1 MLLWPGLIGLVGA
14 LVTSAFR
21 SGIKVVEYVLTG
33 STEGLVATARSL
45 APLHRLAVPVLGAC
59 LAGLILQYGM
69 RLARGRRTTDYMEAV
84 ALGDGFI
91 SVRASL
97 VKSASSL
104 ASIGSGA
111 SIGREGA
118 MVQLAAMLGSV
129 LGRLVGFPAP
139 SRRILV
145 SCGAAAGLASAYN
158 APLASAVFVSEIVL
172 GSLELESIG
181 PIIVSAVVANATV
194 HQILGLAPVYDIGGF
209 RLVSSW
215 ELLAYAFLGFL
226 AGNLAPTYLWLLEHA
241 QKLFQAPD
249 LPVYLR
255 LGLGGLVVGLLSLA
269 APEVWGNGYSTVNSI
284 LHQPWAWSA
293 LLLVLFAK
301 IAATSASVGS
311 GAVGGVF
318 TPTLFCGAALGA
330 LVGTAA
336 HGAYPDST
344 GLPADYAVVGMGAF
358 LSGATHAPL
367 MSILMVFE
375 MTRQYDVV
383 LPLMLASIIGHYVAK
398 VQRRGKSLYSEA
410 LDVRRKPRQPHPS
423 DLGLEH
429 LLGSVE
435 GTTVGPDTPRDRLL
449 HRFAETS
456 YNHLNVVDEEGRWH
470 GVVDRQAAQE
480 GAPGAVAAD
489 LIRQTSRA
497 LLVTSTLPEAMQTA
511 AAIPS
516 ERMPVLRDLESRR
529 FLGTLSRRD
538 LMQAYRR
545 HLDTRGE
552 EPG

>member
-1 MLLWPGLIGLVGA
+1 
-14 LVTSAFR
+14 
-21 SGIKVVEYVLTG
+21 
-33 STEGLVATARSL
+33 
-45 APLHRLAVPVLGAC
+45 
-59 LAGLILQYGM
+59 
-69 RLARGRRTTDYMEAV
+69 MEAV

-129 LGRLVGFPAP
+129 TGRILDFPAP

-172 GSLELESIG
+172 GTLELESIG

-194 HQILGLAPVYDIGGF
+194 HQLLGFAPVYDIRGF
-209 RLVSSW
+209 HLVSPW
-215 ELLAYAFLGFL
+215 ELAAYTFLGFL
-226 AGNLAPTYLWLLEHA
+226 AGNLAPMYLWFLDYS
-241 QKLFQAPD
+241 QKLFMLPR
-249 LPVYLR
+249 LPVFAR
-255 LGLGGLVVGLLSLA
+255 LGLGGLAVGLLALVT
-269 APEVWGNGYSTVNSI
+269 PEVWGNGYSTVNSI
-284 LHQPWAWSA
+284 LHQPWTWSA
-293 LLLVLFAK
+293 LLLVLVAK

-330 LVGTAA
+330 LVGTAV
-336 HGAYPDST
+336 HGAFPGAT

-383 LPLMLASIIGHYVAK
+383 LPLMLASIVGYYVAK

-410 LDVRRKPRQPHPS
+410 LDVQRRLRPPEPS
-423 DLGLEH
+423 DVGLER
-429 LLGSVE
+429 LLRTVE
-435 GTTVGPDTPRDRLL
+435 GTTLDPETPMALL
-449 HRFAETS
+449 VHRFAETS
-456 YNHLNVVDEEGRWH
+456 YNHLNVVDREGRWY
-470 GVVDRQAAQE
+470 GVVDREVARE
-480 GAPGAVAAD
+480 GVPGGLAVD
-489 LIRQTSRA
+489 LVRPGSRA
-497 LLVTSTLPEAMQTA
+497 LLVTMTVPQAMHA
-511 AAIPS
+511 AAEIPS
-516 ERMPVLRDLESRR
+516 ERMPVLKDLESRF
-529 FLGTLSRRD
+529 FLGTMSRSD
-538 LMQAYRR
+538 LMLAYRR
-545 HLDTRGE
+545 HLDASRGE
-552 EPG
+552 QG